1 MPTALELG
9 PEGWRL
15 YAQAFTRRR
24 SRKGKKGLKLEERER
39 ILGEVKRAADLVKAK
54 FGAKRV
60 ILFGSMAHEAW
71 FTPDSDIDIAVEG
84 LKTEDYWRA
93 WEMLEEEIFDRPVD
107 LIEIES
113 ASESLRE
120 SIERQGIAF

>member
-39 ILGEVKRAADLVKAK
+39 IL
-54 FGAKRV
+54 
-60 ILFGSMAHEAW
+60 GSMAHEAW